1 MVQGQDKNQDMKIK
15 IFTTGGTIDKI
26 YFDKKS
32 EYQVGDPQANGVLE
46 RANVVL
52 DYEVESIIRKDSLDL
67 TDEDRELIRQKV
79 ASTPL
84 KKIVITHGTDTM
96 IDTAKILKKIPGKT
110 IVMTGSMYPAQFR
123 DSDAVFNIGCAV
135 TAVQILKPGVYIV
148 MNGRIFDP
156 HRVRKNV
163 ELNRFEE
170 KIT

>member
-1 MVQGQDKNQDMKIK
+1 MKIK

-26 YFDKKS
+26 YFDQKS

-52 DYEVESIIRKDSLDL
+52 DYEVESIVRKDSLDF
-67 TDEDRELIRQKV
+67 TDEDREMIRQQV
-79 ASTPL
+79 ESTPL
-84 KKIVITHGTDTM
+84 ERVVITHGTDAM
-96 IDTAKILKKIPGKT
+96 IDTAKVLENISGKT

-135 TAVQILKPGVYIV
+135 TAVQILEPGVYIV
-148 MNGRIFDP
+148 MNGRIFKP
-156 HRVRKNV
+156 HLARKNA

-170 KIT
+170 KII